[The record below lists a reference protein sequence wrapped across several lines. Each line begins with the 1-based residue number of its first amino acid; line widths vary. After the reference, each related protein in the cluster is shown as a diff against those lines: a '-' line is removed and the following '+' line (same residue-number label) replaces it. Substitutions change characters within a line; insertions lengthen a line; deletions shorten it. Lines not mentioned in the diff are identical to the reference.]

1 MFLFPGHSGGFHFK
15 KMYIYFSHEHE
26 CNSSLNCTFFRILV
40 SYCAYIMTSL
50 LNDKSYVHVKDIHIL
65 DEDHII
71 MILTRLFRIS
81 NNNNNVNNSIIS
93 SSIFSRQI
101 AVNVNMP
108 LIIMNMPNESIT

>member
-1 MFLFPGHSGGFHFK
+1 MFLFRGHSGGIFFK

-50 LNDKSYVHVKDIHIL
+50 LNKSYVHVKDIHIL

-81 NNNNNVNNSIIS
+81 NNNNNNVNNSIIS

-108 LIIMNMPNESIT
+108 LIIMNM

>member
-1 MFLFPGHSGGFHFK
+1 
-15 KMYIYFSHEHE
+15 
-26 CNSSLNCTFFRILV
+26 
-40 SYCAYIMTSL
+40 
-50 LNDKSYVHVKDIHIL
+50 
-65 DEDHII
+65 

-81 NNNNNVNNSIIS
+81 NDNNNVNNSIIS

>member
-1 MFLFPGHSGGFHFK
+1 MFLFRGHSGGIFFK

-50 LNDKSYVHVKDIHIL
+50 LNKSYVHVKDIHIL

-81 NNNNNVNNSIIS
+81 NNNNNNVNNSIIS

>member
-1 MFLFPGHSGGFHFK
+1 
-15 KMYIYFSHEHE
+15 
-26 CNSSLNCTFFRILV
+26 
-40 SYCAYIMTSL
+40 MTSL